1 MFVLPP
7 PPRYPTQMLYNG
19 AYLSGQMVPM
29 IETNNIVTHPTG
41 PECQFLVGEGL
52 YVLEEDLLLATPPP
66 HPSEAPI
73 QNPNPLAT
81 TPLPATAGTKV
92 SMIALVD
99 PPQPPALARLL
110 ARAASGAPASPAADG
125 LSLSSAPFEAV
136 EEHFDGEAAGA
147 AGAAGSDTT
156 PGRLSFNASSAVS
169 GNSDTALG
177 ASAAA
182 AAADMSGIVNPL
194 TANNSTATNTTT
206 TAGALASFA
215 GMGGNKAGASKQR
228 KPKNNVTK
236 SNSSF
241 ISRVILN
248 DNLVKR
254 LQERSPTGIYVFANI
269 NRAFQWVD
277 MSSENKK
284 DYYTKILFTKAHCL
298 CHDLNPLT
306 KSSSHIDV
314 IMGFSTGEL
323 IWWEP
328 YSQRYTRLNKNGII
342 RGTPVSDVR
351 WVPGSEN
358 LFMAAF
364 MDGSLVVFDKEK
376 EDAAFVF
383 DEDEANRQRL
393 SNSSEARTH
402 IQVERSIHTKAVN
415 QKTNPFAFW
424 KLSNQRINAF
434 AFSPLQN
441 LIAVVSE
448 DGSLRIIDILREQVL
463 GLFYSYYGGLT
474 CVCWSPDGKYVV
486 TGGQDDLLTIWRVA
500 DQTLVARCQG
510 HHSWVTSVAF
520 DPWRCDERVYR
531 IGSVGEDGR
540 LCLWDF
546 SVGMLIR
553 PKAATASSSSN
564 IHTASS
570 PGVDASGRGRSS
582 TVGESGSSEEDTD
595 GFVLVDETNGG
606 GGAGSGGDERV
617 HPVEP
622 RARTAILPPICSQI
636 VDKDP
641 LCSLNFTERSI
652 LISSKTGH
660 IRTWA
665 RPTDNTAQAA

>member
-1 MFVLPP
+1 
-7 PPRYPTQMLYNG
+7 MLYNG

-29 IETNNIVTHPTG
+29 IETNNTLTHPTG
-41 PECQFLVGEGL
+41 PDCQFLVGEGL

-66 HPSEAPI
+66 HPSEAPVV
-73 QNPNPLAT
+73 NPNPLAT
-81 TPLPATAGTKV
+81 TPLPATAGTKI

-99 PPQPPALARLL
+99 PPQPPALALL
-110 ARAASGAPASPAADG
+110 LSGANSASPPAD
-125 LSLSSAPFEAV
+125 SLGASSTPFATV
-136 EEHFDGEAAGA
+136 EEHPDGESSAAAGDSA
-147 AGAAGSDTT
+147 T
-156 PGRLSFNASSAVS
+156 GRLSFNTNSAS
-169 GNSDTALG
+169 SDTAPAG
-177 ASAAA
+177 ATAPGAPA
-182 AAADMSGIVNPL
+182 VPAVDNPL
-194 TANNSTATNTTT
+194 TANNFNNATASATST
-206 TAGALASFA
+206 LASLA
-215 GMGGNKAGASKQR
+215 GMGGNKASGGKQR

-241 ISRVILN
+241 ISRVIVN
-248 DNLVKR
+248 DNLTKR
-254 LQERSPTGIYVFANI
+254 LQDRPANGIFVFANI

-277 MSSENKK
+277 MSSETKK
-284 DYYTKILFTKAHCL
+284 DYFTKILFTKAHCL
-298 CHDLNPLT
+298 CHDTNPVT

-328 YSQRYTRLNKNGII
+328 FSQRYMRLNKNGII

-358 LFMAAF
+358 LFIAAF

-393 SNSSEARTH
+393 SNSTEARTH
-402 IQVERSIHTKAVN
+402 IQVERSIHTKG
-415 QKTNPFAFW
+415 QKSNPFAFW

-434 AFSPLQN
+434 AFSPQAN

-448 DGSLRIIDILREQVL
+448 DGSLRIIDILREELL

-486 TGGQDDLLTIWRVA
+486 TGGQDDLLSIWRVA

-520 DPWRCDERVYR
+520 DPWRCDDRVYR
-531 IGSVGEDGR
+531 IGSVGEDSR

-546 SVGMLIR
+546 SVGMLTR
-553 PKAATASSSSN
+553 PKAATATSNSN
-564 IHTASS
+564 IHTATST
-570 PGVDASGRGRSS
+570 GTAVGRSS
-582 TVGESGSSEEDTD
+582 KPAEATAGGDGSEEDTD
-595 GFVLVDETNGG
+595 GFVMVDESNN
-606 GGAGSGGDERV
+606 GGDERV

-622 RARTAILPPICSQI
+622 RARTAILPPVCSQV

-641 LCSLNFTERSI
+641 LCWLDFTESSI
-652 LISSKTGH
+652 MISSKTGH
-660 IRTWA
+660 IRTWK
-665 RPTDNTAQAA
+665 RPTDNAAQAA